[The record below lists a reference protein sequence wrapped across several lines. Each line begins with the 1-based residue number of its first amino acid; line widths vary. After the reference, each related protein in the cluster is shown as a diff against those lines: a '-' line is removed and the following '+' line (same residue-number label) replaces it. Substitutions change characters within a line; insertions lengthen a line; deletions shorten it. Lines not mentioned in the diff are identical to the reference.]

1 MFNASSTN
9 HCLLSVWNVVIPFL
23 VIQLCACKRKKG
35 ERGKSPCPH
44 WAWQSRNPI
53 PNATI
58 DGDGSMPYGA
68 HLLISNPLTAMDSKL
83 LTLVCS
89 ISLSPCLH
97 VLAVNTASS
106 SLSVISLQVSCQT
119 YISPY
124 YREQK
129 PSQPTNHLHVFTNVF
144 SVPSSIRHKHTQRC
158 RFGIC

>member
-9 HCLLSVWNVVIPFL
+9 HFLLSVWNVVMPFL
-23 VIQLCACKRKKG
+23 VIQLYACKRKKG
-35 ERGKSPCPH
+35 EGEKSLRSH

-58 DGDGSMPYGA
+58 DSDESIPYGA
-68 HLLISNPLTAMDSKL
+68 HLLISNPLTTMDSEP

-89 ISLSPCLH
+89 SRLSACLH

-119 YISPY
+119 HLSPY
-124 YREQK
+124 YLEQK
-129 PSQPTNHLHVFTNVF
+129 PP
-144 SVPSSIRHKHTQRC
+144 
-158 RFGIC
+158 